1 MDHKDQLS
9 QLKGLVNNQA
19 QWDKFSKYLDTLI
32 AQNHRTMEQ
41 ADNLDVIRK
50 AQGAIYQLR
59 RLQKLRE
66 EVLKHG

>member
-1 MDHKDQLS
+1 
-9 QLKGLVNNQA
+9 
-19 QWDKFSKYLDTLI
+19 
-32 AQNHRTMEQ
+32 MEQ